1 MLLALVAV
9 IAALIA
15 APAAAWAEDP
25 VQFGSSP
32 VVDQAGVLG
41 GDLDEVVQALD
52 AASERS
58 GRELYVAYVDEFTDP
73 ESAVEWAAD
82 TAIANNMGAEDYLLA
97 VAVDGRAYYLSA
109 DQNASL
115 SDAELDRISSQV
127 IEPRLR
133 DGDWAGAATA
143 AADAIAG
150 DPGPGGAG
158 WFWILLLGLVV
169 VGVVVFLIVRAR
181 RKRGGEVGPG
191 GAPQPSLDELRR
203 TAGSALV
210 QIDDAV
216 KTSEEELGFAVASYG
231 DEATAG
237 FREALQTAKTKVREA
252 FGLQQQLDDAQ
263 PDSEAQ
269 RREWYAAIIRITGE
283 ADALLDAQA
292 ERFDQLRELERTAPQ
307 ALARVQ
313 AAATAAETDVANAAA
328 RFDALRAQYA
338 ASALAAVA
346 DNQAQARA
354 RLSFAGSAASEAQ
367 AAIGRGELGP
377 AAVEIRAA
385 EEAVDQAKLL
395 AAAVERLAADLAAA
409 DQAVAAGA
417 ADLEQDVQ
425 AARGLQADG
434 LAALADRTA
443 QEAQALRAALAA
455 PSGRDPLALQARLE
469 QANAAID
476 QALAGARDAAERT
489 ARATAQLQRSLL
501 AAKAKVQATE
511 DYLVARRGAIGAESR
526 TRLAEAGRLVVE
538 AESAAA
544 IDPVAALASAQR
556 AEQLAD
562 EAMRLAQRDVGGF
575 DAQYGGDGWSSS
587 GGGGGQPASGGGGI
601 LDAVLGGILIDNLL
615 GGGGGGGSRG
625 GGWSGGFGGGGGSRS
640 SGGGFGGFGGGGRR
654 SAGSFGGSGTRSRR
668 GSGGRF

>member
-1 MLLALVAV
+1 MLLALAAV
-9 IAALIA
+9 TGALLA

-25 VQFGSSP
+25 VAFGESP

-52 AASERS
+52 AAAERS
-58 GRELYVAYVDEFTDP
+58 ERELYVAYVDEFTNP

-127 IEPRLR
+127 IEPRLG
-133 DGDWAGAATA
+133 DGDWAGAAIA

-150 DPGPGGAG
+150 DSAAGGGGG
-158 WFWILLLGLVV
+158 WFWPVLLGLVI
-169 VGVVVFLIVRAR
+169 VGVVVFFIVRSR
-181 RKRGGEVGPG
+181 RKGGTAVGPGG
-191 GAPQPSLDELRR
+191 GAPQPTIDELRR

-210 QIDDAV
+210 QVDDAV

-231 DEATAG
+231 EEATAG
-237 FREALQTAKTKVREA
+237 FREALQAAKAKVREA
-252 FGLQQQLDDAQ
+252 FGLQQQLDDAH

-269 RREWYAAIIRITGE
+269 RREWYAAIIRTTGE

-292 ERFDQLRELERTAPQ
+292 ERFDALRELERTAPQ
-307 ALARVQ
+307 ALDRVQ
-313 AAATAAETDVANAAA
+313 TASAAAETAVANAAS
-328 RFDALRAQYA
+328 RFTALQAQYSP
-338 ASALAAVA
+338 SALAAVA

-354 RLSFAGSAASEAQ
+354 RLTFASTAAAEAQ
-367 AAIGRGELGP
+367 AALGRGENGQ

-395 AAAVERLAADLAAA
+395 AGAVERLAADLAAA

-425 AARGLQADG
+425 TARGLQADG

-443 QEAQALRAALAA
+443 GEAQALRGALGA
-455 PSGRDPLALQARLE
+455 PGRDPLALQARLE

-476 QALAGARDAAERT
+476 HAVAGARDAAERT
-489 ARATAQLQRSLL
+489 ARAAAQLQRSLL
-501 AAKAKVQATE
+501 AAKSKVQATE
-511 DYLVARRGAIGAESR
+511 DYLVARRGAIGSEAR

-544 IDPVAALASAQR
+544 IDPVAALSSAQR

-575 DAQYGGDGWSSS
+575 DTQYGGGGWSSS
-587 GGGGGQPASGGGGI
+587 GWGGGQQSSGGGGI

-615 GGGGGGGSRG
+615 GGGGSGSSGSGG
-625 GGWSGGFGGGGGSRS
+625 GGWSGGFGGGRS
-640 SGGGFGGFGGGGRR
+640 SGGGFGGGRR